1 MKTIKI
7 KQISLINFKAIR
19 HLVIN
24 FTGDETFIYADNG
37 VGKTTIFDGFNWL
50 LFGKDSQ
57 GRTDFEI
64 KTLDAGGK
72 VIEKIEH
79 EVSATLE
86 VDGTEIKLKRVL
98 KENWVKKRGSSV
110 SEFTGNGTEYYWN
123 DVPMQQKEFNS
134 NISQLLEEQIFKLIT
149 NVSTFN
155 TMDWKQRR
163 SILSGMVTITD
174 EEIIGQNLAFQKLMN
189 DIKSFKS
196 IEDYKKMKS
205 ASIKKAKD
213 DLKAIPTR
221 IDEVNRNKPE
231 VKDFAALRLQLAAK
245 EAEMAKID
253 EQIQDKTKAVES
265 IVEQKNTHT
274 LKLNG
279 LRTKISTLQNT
290 IKNEA
295 DKQVN
300 DSKGDYNKVLSEIQS
315 LQSMLDSE
323 NSTHTSLQQKKLTI
337 EKEIESTV
345 VKMNELRT
353 KWASENSKTFVFD
366 ETACKCPTCQRA
378 LDASDI
384 TAKKEELLK
393 NFNTNKDKNLTEI
406 NTKGVGL
413 KADKERLEADL
424 VKNNELIEAS
434 KNRVLSINEHIESQK
449 AKLETLKEDPAQAE
463 KKAEMIYETM
473 LSNNTELIGLNKEL
487 TELEKVTF
495 ADTTVDTSE
504 LKAQKDVIKKEIDAI
519 KIELAIELT
528 IKAADERVG
537 QLIEEERTLAQQV
550 ADVENDIMIAD
561 EFNKAKI
568 DALETKINQ
577 KFLYIKFKMFD
588 TQING
593 GENECCEATI
603 NGVPYS
609 DANTASKINAGIDV
623 INTLTEFY
631 NVSAPIFI
639 DNRESI
645 VNVLPTHSQL
655 INLVVS
661 ASDKKLRVA

>member
-7 KQISLINFKAIR
+7 KQLSLINFKAIR
-19 HLVIN
+19 HLEIN
-24 FTGDETFIYADNG
+24 FSGDETFIYADNG

-98 KENWVKKRGSSV
+98 REKWVKKKGNSIT
-110 SEFTGNGTEYYWN
+110 EFTGNETEYQWN

-134 NISQLLEEQIFKLIT
+134 NISQLLDEQIFKLIT

-163 SILSGMVTITD
+163 SILSGMVIISD
-174 EEIIGQNLAFQKLMN
+174 NEIIGQNLAFQKLMN
-189 DIKSFKS
+189 DIKNYKS

-245 EAEMAKID
+245 EAEMLKID

-300 DSKGDYNKVLSEIQS
+300 DSKGEYNKVVSEIS
-315 LQSMLDSE
+315 NLQSQLDSE

-393 NFNTNKDKNLTEI
+393 NFNTDKDKNLSEI
-406 NTKGVGL
+406 NNKGVGL
-413 KADKERLEADL
+413 KKEKERLEADL
-424 VKNNELIEAS
+424 ASNTENIKDSSDKIKRFNNSIAS
-434 KNRVLSINEHIESQK
+434 SK

-473 LSNNTELIGLNKEL
+473 ISNNAELIGLNKEL
-487 TELEKVTF
+487 AELEKVTF
-495 ADTTVDTSE
+495 TETTVDTSE
-504 LKAQKDVIKKEIDAI
+504 LKAQKDVIKKEVDAI
-519 KIELAIELT
+519 KVELAIELT

-550 ADVENDIMIAD
+550 ADVENDIIIAD
-561 EFNKAKI
+561 DFNKAKI
-568 DALETKINQ
+568 DALENKINQ
-577 KFLYIKFKMFD
+577 KFLFIKFKMFD

>member
-7 KQISLINFKAIR
+7 KQINLINFKAIR
-19 HLVIN
+19 DLKLIFN
-24 FTGDETFIYADNG
+24 QDETFIYADNG
-37 VGKTTIFDGFNWL
+37 VGKTSIFDAFNWL
-50 LFGKDSQ
+50 LFGKDSA

-64 KTLDAGGK
+64 KTLDAQGK

-79 EVSATLE
+79 EVSAVLN

-110 SEFTGNGTEYYWN
+110 SEFTGNATEYYWN
-123 DVPMQQKEFNS
+123 DVPMQQKEYNS
-134 NISQLLEEQIFKLIT
+134 NISQLLDEQIFKLIT

-434 KNRVLSINEHIESQK
+434 KNRVISINEQIESQK
-449 AKLETLKEDPAQAE
+449 TKLETLKEDPAQAE

-661 ASDKKLRVA
+661 AADKKLRVA

>member
-7 KQISLINFKAIR
+7 KQLSLINFKAIR
-19 HLVIN
+19 HLELN

-64 KTLDAGGK
+64 KTLDTAGK

-134 NISQLLEEQIFKLIT
+134 NISQLLDEQIFKLIT

-163 SILSGMVTITD
+163 SILSGMVTISD

-205 ASIKKAKD
+205 TSIKKAND

-231 VKDFAALRLQLAAK
+231 VKDFAALRLQLTAK
-245 EAEMAKID
+245 ESEMAKID

-300 DSKGDYNKVLSEIQS
+300 DSKGDYNKVVSEIQEYES
-315 LQSMLDSE
+315 TLKSVELAIQSI
-323 NSTHTSLQQKKLTI
+323 NTKKNNIQNTI
-337 EKEIESTV
+337 SQTEKE
-345 VKMNELRT
+345 MNDLRT
-353 KWASENSKTFVFD
+353 EWASENSKTFVFD
-366 ETACKCPTCQRA
+366 EAACKCPTCNRA
-378 LDASDI
+378 LETSDI
-384 TAKKEELLK
+384 TAKKDELLK
-393 NFNTNKDKNLTEI
+393 NFNISKESVLNKI
-406 NTKGVGL
+406 NSKGVGL
-413 KADKERLEADL
+413 KTQKENISKELNETESLLKSKIEL
-424 VKNNELIEAS
+424 VDYLNQEIAS
-434 KNRVLSINEHIESQK
+434 SK
-449 AKLETLKEDPAQAE
+449 AKLETLKEDPAQAD

-473 LSNNTELIGLNKEL
+473 LSNNAELIGLNKDL
-487 TELEKVTF
+487 IELEKVTF

-504 LKAQKDVIKKEIDAI
+504 LKAQKDVIKKEVDAI

-568 DALETKINQ
+568 DVLETKINQ
-577 KFLYIKFKMFD
+577 KFLFIKFKMFD
-588 TQING
+588 TQINR

-661 ASDKKLRVA
+661 AADKKLRVA